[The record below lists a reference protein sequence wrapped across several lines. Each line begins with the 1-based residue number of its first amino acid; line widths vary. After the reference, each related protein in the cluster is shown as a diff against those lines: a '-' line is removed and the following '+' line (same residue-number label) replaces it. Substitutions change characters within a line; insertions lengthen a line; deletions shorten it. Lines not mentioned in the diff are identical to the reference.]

1 MTPWQK
7 AEFQLEEQLETII
20 NIVNIKPNIE
30 AQEIGS
36 CILTLVS
43 LCQDIETMNTDEE
56 KDVFWNTIKDDI
68 NEIIIDTKEF
78 LTKQSN

>member
-20 NIVNIKPNIE
+20 NIVDKNPNTE

-56 KDVFWNTIKDDI
+56 KNLFWDTIKEDI
-68 NEIIIDTKEF
+68 DEIISDTQDF
-78 LTKQSN
+78 LKKLM